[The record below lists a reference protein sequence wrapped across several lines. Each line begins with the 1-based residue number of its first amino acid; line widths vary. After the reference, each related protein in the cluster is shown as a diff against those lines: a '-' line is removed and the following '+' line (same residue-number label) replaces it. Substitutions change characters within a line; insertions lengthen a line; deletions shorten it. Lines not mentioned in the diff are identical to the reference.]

1 MNLFT
6 LEFIKDKL
14 KIDLDEKE
22 QKLLLSI
29 IENEPITAYKIASYN
44 LMHFSYVY
52 KKMEQFESEELVAY
66 FCEPGDGRK
75 LYYALPKGVM
85 AAMGHE
91 LGNRKLLVEKL
102 RSKWGLADFADEEI
116 SALVEVLAQN
126 YRHGLP
132 LNDIVMSSYYLYIYY
147 LSGAI
152 VIPLNYKFI
161 LNKLFRRAFEALLGV
176 IGEKCAEACREEVAK
191 REFIT

>member
-1 MNLFT
+1 N
-6 LEFIKDKL
+6 KL

-29 IENEPITAYKIASYN
+29 IENEPITAYKIALYN
-44 LMHFSYVY
+44 SMHFSYVY
-52 KKMEQFESEELVAY
+52 KKMEQFESEELVAH
-66 FCEPGDGRK
+66 FRKPGDGRK

-85 AAMGHE
+85 AAMAHG
-91 LGNRKLLVEKL
+91 LGSRRLLVEKL

-116 SALVEVLAQN
+116 SVLVKVLAQN

-132 LNDIVMSSYYLYIYY
+132 LNDIVMSSYYLYIHY
-147 LSGAI
+147 LSDDI
-152 VIPLNYKFI
+152 VISSDYKFV
-161 LNKLFRRAFEALLGV
+161 LDKLFKRAFETLLGV
-176 IGEKCAEACREEVAK
+176 VGERCAKACREEVAR